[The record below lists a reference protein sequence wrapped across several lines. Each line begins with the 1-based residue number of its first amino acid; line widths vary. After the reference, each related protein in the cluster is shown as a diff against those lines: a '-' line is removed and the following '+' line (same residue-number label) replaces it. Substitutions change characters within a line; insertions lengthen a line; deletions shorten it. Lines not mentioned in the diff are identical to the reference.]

1 MTGLLSWPTAVS
13 GCSRC
18 AIVTAPGAPTREPSP
33 RERVWQIVALIPA
46 GKVASYGQVAAL
58 AGIPNGAR
66 FAGSVLRDLPAGSRI
81 PWHRVINAQGRI
93 SLPGGSPSAER
104 QRVLLLDEG
113 VAVVDGRIDRKR
125 FGWIP

>member
-1 MTGLLSWPTAVS
+1 MRDRPG
-13 GCSRC
+13 
-18 AIVTAPGAPTREPSP
+18 PGAPGCEPLP

-93 SLPGGSPSAER
+93 ALPPGSASARR
-104 QRVLLLDEG
+104 QRELLLAEG
-113 VAVVDGRIDRKR
+113 ILVTNSRIDMKR
-125 FGWIP
+125 FAWVP